1 MKLDAVDGRIIR
13 MLKSDAR
20 VSNVAM
26 ARAIGITE
34 GAVRWR
40 VRKLM
45 ESGVI
50 RRFTVEVS
58 ADAASSAILMVKAK
72 AETKRMMAAIA
83 ALGIHRDAYEISG
96 EYDACIILEG
106 ESVEDIDRKIDRI
119 RKLGDVADTRTYVS
133 FGRY

>member
-1 MKLDAVDGRIIR
+1 MKLDAQDERIIR
-13 MLKSDAR
+13 MLKADAR

-26 ARAIGITE
+26 ARAVGITE

-45 ESGVI
+45 ESGTI

-58 ADAASSAILMVKAK
+58 TQAGSSAILMVKAK
-72 AETKRMMAAIA
+72 AETKKMMASIA
-83 ALGIHRDAYEISG
+83 ALGLHRDAYEISG
-96 EYDACIILEG
+96 EYDACVILDG
-106 ESVEDIDRKIDRI
+106 DSVEDIDRKIDRI
-119 RKLGDVADTRTYVS
+119 RKLGEVAETRTYVS